1 MSAVQAVQAALFS
14 GAVLVVDD
22 DRDVRRV
29 LARKIGVWGLD
40 VLQAENLAQAKAYV
54 AQGGIACVI
63 CDKHL
68 PDGDG
73 FRWVCE
79 LNEDSDAE
87 FDLVVITG
95 DPEAEQALEVGGR
108 FKGYLPKPFL
118 MEDIRKFLLP
128 LISSA
133 DEIEPNTRFAP
144 HEGVNGEG
152 DSGFR
157 FLAESNE
164 MIQIANAI
172 GKLSKMETTCI
183 LTGESGTGKE
193 VVARAIHDR
202 SRRKDKKFIAVNCSA
217 IPEALL
223 ESELFGYEKGA
234 FTDAKE
240 RKLGLFEEAKGGTI
254 FLDEVT
260 EMSLAAQPK
269 LLRVLQRRVVTRV
282 GSSDEIPVDVR
293 VIAATNRDFVTEI
306 RERRFREDLYFRL
319 KGSEI
324 SLPPLRDRGE
334 KDIVKL
340 IRHYAQKAVDEV
352 ERGCMFTKVAW
363 SALLKYK
370 WPGNVRELENAVR
383 HAVQSCS
390 YVVFVS
396 DLPKEVQASLL
407 PESVV
412 NLASKNDTGS
422 AGMGAESIVEMLRQQ
437 CAEGTIKDGALPPMS
452 EIEKKYLEFCLSLHG
467 GNRARVCKL
476 IKVDRKYLVRRLG
489 LVKSGER
496 VA

>member
-22 DRDVRRV
+22 DPDVRKT
-29 LARKIGVWGLD
+29 LARNIGVWGLE
-40 VLQAENLAQAKAYV
+40 VLQAENLAQARAYV
-54 AQGGIACVI
+54 AQGGIACLI
-63 CDKHL
+63 CDKCL

-73 FRWVCE
+73 FQWVCE
-79 LNEDSDAE
+79 LNAVEACE

-95 DPEAEQALEVGGR
+95 DPEAEQALEIGGR
-108 FKGYLPKPFL
+108 FKGYLGKPFL
-118 MEDIRKFLLP
+118 MEDIRKYLLP

-133 DEIEPNTRFAP
+133 DEIEPGTRFDP
-144 HEGVNGEG
+144 REGADAEG
-152 DSGFR
+152 RSGFR
-157 FLAESNE
+157 FLAKSNE
-164 MIQIANAI
+164 MIQIANDI

-223 ESELFGYEKGA
+223 ESELFGHEKGA

-254 FLDEVT
+254 FLDEIT
-260 EMSLAAQPK
+260 EMSLSAQPK
-269 LLRVLQRRVVTRV
+269 LLRVLQRKVVTRV
-282 GSSDEIPVDVR
+282 GSSEEIPVDVR

-306 RERRFREDLYFRL
+306 KERRFREDLYFRL

-324 SLPPLRDRGE
+324 SLPPLRNRGDE
-334 KDIVKL
+334 DIVKL
-340 IRHYAQKAVDEV
+340 IRHFAQMAVDEV
-352 ERGCMFTKVAW
+352 KRGCMFTKGAW
-363 SALLKYK
+363 AALLKYK

-407 PESVV
+407 PESV
-412 NLASKNDTGS
+412 GS
-422 AGMGAESIVEMLRQQ
+422 LTSGEGGAAVMDAETLVAMLKQQ
-437 CAEGTIKDGALPPMS
+437 CTEGTIKSGQLPAMR
-452 EIEKKYLEFCLSLHG
+452 EMEKKYLEFCLNLHG
-467 GNRARVCKL
+467 GNRARVCSL

-489 LVKSGER
+489 LVKSGLNS
-496 VA
+496 